1 MYLSNYHS
9 HCTFCD
15 GRSYPEDFVKY
26 AISKGMKSYGFT
38 SHAPLPFD
46 TFWTMKHDDVSEYF
60 QEIARLKEKYS
71 DRIELYCGLETDYLN
86 DDHNASIDFFTDL
99 PTDYLISSIHYMVHP
114 ESGELMSVDG
124 SYEEFEAAVNSM
136 FDGKIDDVIR
146 TFFRQSKRMVE
157 KGGFEIVGHVDKIHM
172 NGGKY
177 PGFYAHQEL
186 IDELM
191 DDLLQTISLQKMILE
206 INTKSL
212 LSQQMTFP
220 NQRYFT
226 RIRELNIP
234 ITINC
239 DSHYP
244 HHVLQGKSEAADL
257 LREIG
262 FTHTMELKGGE
273 WVEHKL

>member
-26 AISKGMKSYGFT
+26 AISKGIQSYGFS

-46 TFWTMKHDDVSEYF
+46 TFWTMKHDDVDEYF

-71 DRIELYCGLETDYLN
+71 DQIEIYCGLETDYLN
-86 DDHNASIDFFTDL
+86 EDHHAAIDYFDEL
-99 PTDYLISSIHYMVHP
+99 PTDYLISSIHYIIHP
-114 ESGELMSVDG
+114 ENGKMMCVDG
-124 SYEEFEAAVNSM
+124 PYSEFEEAANKL

-146 TFFRQSKRMVE
+146 AFFIQSKKMVE
-157 KGGFEIVGHVDKIHM
+157 KSGFQIVGHVDKIYM

-177 PGFYAHQEL
+177 PGFYDHQEL

-191 DDLLQTISLQKMILE
+191 EDLLQAILRKKLILE
-206 INTKSL
+206 INTKSV

-226 RIRELNIP
+226 RILELNIP

-244 HHVLQGKSEAADL
+244 HHVLQGKAEALEL
-257 LREIG
+257 LKSLG
-262 FTHTMELKGGE
+262 LTHTMELKKGTWE
-273 WVEHKL
+273 EHKL